1 MIWPNHRFDR
11 LEPRLGT
18 RKTVE
23 MCRERVI
30 GAPPERIWPLVDSIK
45 HHREW
50 DERVLGGHS
59 LDEADEPVVGR
70 RERLYERYGRREAE
84 TDLVVVDHERG
95 GLITWRIEERRPN
108 RRGEPEGL
116 HRSVVLEPEDGR
128 TRVKLVTWHCRPGR
142 AAALA
147 GWLGRRRERRAL
159 ERALD
164 GLERASAG

>member
-18 RKTVE
+18 RTTVE
-23 MCRERVI
+23 LCRERVI
-30 GAPPERIWPLVDSIK
+30 GAPPERIWPLVDSIEQ
-45 HHREW
+45 HREW
-50 DERVLGGHS
+50 DERVLRGHS
-59 LDEADEPVVGR
+59 LDDADERVVGR
-70 RERLYERYGRREAE
+70 RERLYERCGRGEGEA
-84 TDLVVVDHERG
+84 DLVVVDHERG
-95 GLITWRIEERRPN
+95 GLITWRVEERRPD
-108 RRGEPEGL
+108 RRGQPEGV

-128 TRVKLVTWHCRPGR
+128 TRVKLVTWHRRPR
-142 AAALA
+142 RVAALA